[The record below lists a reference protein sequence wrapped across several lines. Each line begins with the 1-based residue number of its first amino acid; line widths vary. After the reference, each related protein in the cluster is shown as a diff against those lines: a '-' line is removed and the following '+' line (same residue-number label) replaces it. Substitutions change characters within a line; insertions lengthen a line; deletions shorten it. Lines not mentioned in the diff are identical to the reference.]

1 MTSPTTNITSSPL
14 NQIPFVLPPTHY
26 ARYQSP
32 IMAYNGTSLCVA
44 ENLATPIVHGAEILN
59 LTAAPVTNFSMSVP
73 ADYNVHHG
81 AVEVENINFCNV
93 TVQYTHPGQND
104 KITLETWLPFENEWN
119 GRLQNVGGGG
129 WLAGRF
135 SLSDAQMPAAVA
147 EGYATSTTDA
157 GQQGKDVT
165 EWSMVSPGNIDL
177 FALQNLMSS
186 SLNEQAI
193 ISKSL
198 VDSFYGKKAD
208 YAYFSGCSQ
217 GGRQAM
223 TLAQRY
229 PDAYDGIAASA
240 PAINWHEFLVA
251 DYWPQ
256 FIMNTMGEYPAPCEL
271 REIARAATAACDALD
286 GVTDGIVS
294 DVNACQFDPFTL
306 VNTTFDCDGSKM
318 HISEAAAVVS
328 NETWS
333 GYRSASG
340 ESLYS
345 GMSVGADLTVNV
357 YGIPQSTAFTSC
369 TDNGTCAGVPFDVT
383 AQWMAIFVERNPDYD
398 LTKMTHTDFDRIFRA
413 SVSQYSHVSGSDTN
427 LMPFFQ
433 RGGKLLG
440 YHGTVSPESPVT

>member
-1 MTSPTTNITSSPL
+1 
-14 NQIPFVLPPTHY
+14 
-26 ARYQSP
+26 
-32 IMAYNGTSLCVA
+32 MAYNSTSLCVA
-44 ENLATPIVHGAEILN
+44 ENLATPIVHGAEILS
-59 LTAAPVTNFSMSVP
+59 LTAAPVTNLSMSVP
-73 ADYNVHHG
+73 SYLNPNHG
-81 AVEVENINFCNV
+81 DIEVENTNFCNV

-104 KITLETWLPFENEWN
+104 KITLETWLPFEWN

-135 SLSDAQMPAAVA
+135 AFSTPQMSAAVA

-165 EWSMVSPGNIDL
+165 EWGMVSPGNIDL

-208 YAYFSGCSQ
+208 YAYFAGCSQ

-240 PAINWHEFLVA
+240 PAINWNEFLVA
-251 DYWPQ
+251 GYWPQ

-271 REIARAATAACDALD
+271 QEIARVATAACDALD

-294 DVNACQFDPFTL
+294 NVNACQFDPFTL

-318 HISEAAAVVS
+318 HISEAAAIVS

-333 GYRSASG
+333 GPRSSSG
-340 ESLYS
+340 ESLYY
-345 GMSVGADLTVNV
+345 GVAPGTDIAVNQQGV
-357 YGIPQSTAFTSC
+357 PVSTAFASC
-369 TDNGTCAGVPFDVT
+369 NDNGTCTGVPFDVT
-383 AQWMAIFVERNPDYD
+383 AQWIAIFVERNPDYD
-398 LTKMTHTDFDRIFRA
+398 LTKMTHADFDRIFHA
-413 SVSQYSHVSGSDTN
+413 SVSQYSHISGTDTN
-427 LMPFFQ
+427 LTPFFQ

-440 YHGTVSPESPVT
+440 YHGTVSPESPVM

>member
-1 MTSPTTNITSSPL
+1 
-14 NQIPFVLPPTHY
+14 
-26 ARYQSP
+26 
-32 IMAYNGTSLCVA
+32 MAYNGTSLCVA
-44 ENLATPIVHGAEILN
+44 ENLATPIVYGAEILN
-59 LTAAPVTNFSMSVP
+59 LTATLVTNFSMSVP
-73 ADYNVHHG
+73 AEYNVHHG
-81 AVEVENINFCNV
+81 PVEVENINFCNV

-104 KITLETWLPFENEWN
+104 KITLETWLPFEWN

-135 SLSDAQMPAAVA
+135 ALSDAQMPAAVA

-157 GQQGKDVT
+157 GQQGLPVT

-177 FALQNLMSS
+177 YAFQNLMSS

-198 VDSFYGKKAD
+198 VDSFYGRKAD

-251 DYWPQ
+251 DYWAQ
-256 FIMNTMGEYPAPCEL
+256 LIMNTMGEYPAPCEL
-271 REIARAATAACDALD
+271 REIARAAIAACDALD

-318 HISEAAAVVS
+318 HISEAAAIVS

-333 GYRSASG
+333 GYRSESG
-340 ESLYS
+340 EPLYH
-345 GMSVGADLTVNV
+345 GISVGADITVNTQ
-357 YGIPQSTAFTSC
+357 GIPQSTAFTSC
-369 TDNGTCAGVPFDVT
+369 NNNGTCTGVPFDVT
-383 AQWMAIFVERNPDYD
+383 AQWMAIFVERNPDLD
-398 LTKMTHTDFDRIFRA
+398 LTKITHADFDRIFRA
-413 SVSQYSHVSGSDTN
+413 SVSQYSYVSGSDTN

-440 YHGTVSPESPVT
+440 YHGTVSPQSYRE

>member
-1 MTSPTTNITSSPL
+1 
-14 NQIPFVLPPTHY
+14 
-26 ARYQSP
+26 
-32 IMAYNGTSLCVA
+32 MAYNGTSLCVA
-44 ENLATPIVHGAEILN
+44 ENLATPIVYGAEILN
-59 LTAAPVTNFSMSVP
+59 LTATLVTNFSMSVP
-73 ADYNVHHG
+73 AEYNVHHG
-81 AVEVENINFCNV
+81 PVEVENINFCNV

-104 KITLETWLPFENEWN
+104 KITLETWLPFEWN

-135 SLSDAQMPAAVA
+135 ALSDAQMPAAIA

-157 GQQGKDVT
+157 GQQGLPVT

-177 FALQNLMSS
+177 YAFQNLMSS

-198 VDSFYGKKAD
+198 VDSFYGRKAD

-251 DYWPQ
+251 DYWAQ
-256 FIMNTMGEYPAPCEL
+256 LIMNTMGEYPAPCEL
-271 REIARAATAACDALD
+271 REIARAAIAACDALD

-318 HISEAAAVVS
+318 HISEAAAIVS

-333 GYRSASG
+333 GYRSESG
-340 ESLYS
+340 ESLYH
-345 GMSVGADLTVNV
+345 GISVGADITVNTQ
-357 YGIPQSTAFTSC
+357 GIPQSTAFTSC
-369 TDNGTCAGVPFDVT
+369 NNNGTCTGVPFDVT
-383 AQWMAIFVERNPDYD
+383 AQWMAIFVERNPDLD
-398 LTKMTHTDFDRIFRA
+398 LTKITHADFDRIFRA
-413 SVSQYSHVSGSDTN
+413 SVSQYSYVSGSDTN

-440 YHGTVSPESPVT
+440 YHGTVSPQSYRE